1 MTRAKL
7 FNPKARKQFECRGE
21 GPKHFIKPGEKYWCV
36 TAMRQQPARFC
47 DAHKPTDEYV
57 SNFGPKSRA
66 DRAGDCADQ
75 FNDAGT
81 QLNEIAEE
89 IGHILDEPM
98 EEELKEGET
107 EENAPLTAD
116 QVERLLKLKPR
127 LEEIGPDGSD
137 FTALAE
143 ALRSWADNMS
153 GTGLENVSAPYAG
166 LQGPP
171 LANINTRSGAT
182 ATDVEPLAFHS
193 SAVINPGC
201 TTSGTPAVG
210 SFAGR
215 PFCRTGASST
225 VDGSRARAGRR
236 PWSSDPS
243 RG

>member
-1 MTRAKL
+1 MNDIAVNDIEEAAATVAVLAGHTPNFGTRLRRYAHPRANQPGGRL
-7 FNPKARKQFECRGE
+7 FNGMTISMTSACYHGKHEFCRRHQNPFG
-21 GPKHFIKPGEKYWCV
+21 CV
-36 TAMRQQPARFC
+36 CPNC
-47 DAHKPTDEYV
+47 LEV
-57 SNFGPKSRA
+57 
-66 DRAGDCADQ
+66 AGADQ
-75 FNDAGT
+75 SILIPGAVTEDGVVGVAST
-81 QLNEIAEE
+81 
-89 IGHILDEPM
+89 GHD
-98 EEELKEGET
+98 
-107 EENAPLTAD
+107 
-116 QVERLLKLKPR
+116 
-127 LEEIGPDGSD
+127 
-137 FTALAE
+137 
-143 ALRSWADNMS
+143 
-153 GTGLENVSAPYAG
+153 VSAPYAG

-171 LANINTRSGAT
+171 LANINTRSGAK